1 MSNELRNFLA
11 LSYDELEQLNL
22 KAKEQRQK
30 RVAVHKIQEERIKY
44 LTDEKRIKAVTV
56 LFSDLEGRLHM
67 LDYDKKFLVKSWDN
81 LTFDGSSI
89 RGFTAQ
95 RESDLRLAMDW
106 ASFYW
111 APADVF
117 GSGKVLV
124 FGEVIDK
131 DGSPYSADI
140 RGRLKGFA
148 GEMYKN
154 EEYTLNAANEIEG
167 FLFQG
172 SDAERRYN
180 ETGKFEYVNTG
191 GYYHS
196 LPGDPLR
203 TFIDTTAEVQRAMG
217 FQNEKDHPEV
227 APSQFEINYGYGE
240 VVQAADQIQ
249 LYKLICRQVATR
261 MGLTACFLPKPVV
274 GVNGNGMHTN
284 VSISKGG
291 KNIYWDPKGEEK
303 LSKFG
308 WAFVDRI
315 LTHGNDICLLLNA
328 SVNAYRR
335 LDPHFEA
342 PNQLKASPVDRG
354 SMIRIPIGNER
365 SMRVEVRS
373 VAPDANP
380 YLVMY
385 SIFRTGIEGETAKI
399 KNLRQA
405 ERYLP
410 DNVYL
415 ALDNFRKADWT
426 TKLLGE
432 DVKARYG
439 ALKQAAADRC
449 ARHSARLSK
458 CRKCSTTTRSTINSC
473 GICFRQIPQGSG
485 EWGGSP
491 VTKSTR
497 FSLVHSSHSRRRAHA
512 LNRSGRLRHSWPLLR
527 PMPRRFLPYW
537 LRPSMLL
544 RCAQRC
550 NRRTSPS
557 PQQRARSTA
566 ASSHRAFRSWSWR
579 RSAFGSHGPYPG

>member
-22 KAKEQRQK
+22 KAKEQRK
-30 RVAVHKIQEERIKY
+30 NRVAAHKIQEERIKY

-67 LDYDKKFLVKSWDN
+67 LDYDKKFLIKSWDN

-106 ASFYW
+106 SAFYW
-111 APADVF
+111 GPADVF
-117 GSGKVLV
+117 GPGKVLI

-140 RGRLKGFA
+140 RGALKGFA
-148 GEMYKN
+148 EGLNKKEG
-154 EEYTLNAANEIEG
+154 YTLNAANEIEG
-167 FLFQG
+167 FLFKG
-172 SDAERRYN
+172 ENAERVYH
-180 ETGKFEYVNTG
+180 ETGKFDYVNTG

-240 VVQAADQIQ
+240 VVAAADQIQ

-274 GVNGNGMHTN
+274 GVNGSGMHTN
-284 VSISKGG
+284 VSISKNG
-291 KNIYWDPKGEEK
+291 KNLFWDPKGEEK
-303 LSKFG
+303 LSKMG

-315 LTHGNDICLLLNA
+315 LTHGNDLCLVFNA

-342 PNQLKASPVDRG
+342 PNQLNASPVNRG
-354 SMIRIPIGNER
+354 AMIRIPIGNEK
-365 SMRVEVRS
+365 SMRIEVRA

-385 SIFRTGIEGETAKI
+385 SIFKTGLEGDTAKI

-410 DNVYL
+410 DNIYT
-415 ALDNFRKADWT
+415 AMENFRNAEWT
-426 TKLLGE
+426 TKLLGA
-432 DVKARYG
+432 DVKGRY
-439 ALKQAAADRC
+439 ADLKQASADRC
-449 ARHSARLSK
+449 PRLLGTVVK
-458 CRKCSTTTRSTINSC
+458 ATEVQYHHEVYN
-473 GICFRQIPQGSG
+473 Q
-485 EWGGSP
+485 
-491 VTKSTR
+491 
-497 FSLVHSSHSRRRAHA
+497 
-512 LNRSGRLRHSWPLLR
+512 
-527 PMPRRFLPYW
+527 FLW
-537 LRPSMLL
+537 NL
-544 RCAQRC
+544 
-550 NRRTSPS
+550 
-557 PQQRARSTA
+557 
-566 ASSHRAFRSWSWR
+566 F
-579 RSAFGSHGPYPG
+579 